1 MWISGPSTFKE
12 RLSFEGIGANPL
24 ESESG
29 FERFCHGRDDVY
41 TNGNVQADLLAE

>member
-29 FERFCHGRDDVY
+29 FERFCHDYEKMVTDR
-41 TNGNVQADLLAE
+41 NVQADLLAE